1 MFKDYDWLLFDLD
14 NTLLDFSQTSKRAFQ
29 ELSEIFDFHKPD
41 SYNTYHQINA
51 KYWHYFEKH
60 KINAHD
66 LRYGRFKEFLETLG
80 SKADYT
86 AVAEKYLQ
94 LLIDFSE
101 WIPGAENILKE
112 LSQTHRLVIIT
123 NGLKEAQ
130 HGRLEKHSMKQYF
143 EHIFISE
150 ELGVSKPHQDFF
162 QQVHQTIEEPDKNKV
177 LVIGDNPKSDILG
190 GEKFNYHTCWFN
202 YHQEKKH
209 HNIKANFKLESWS
222 ASKRQ
227 PNK

>member
-80 SKADYT
+80 SKADYK

-101 WIPGAENILKE
+101 WIPGAEDILKE
-112 LSQTHRLVIIT
+112 L
-123 NGLKEAQ
+123 
-130 HGRLEKHSMKQYF
+130 
-143 EHIFISE
+143 
-150 ELGVSKPHQDFF
+150 
-162 QQVHQTIEEPDKNKV
+162 
-177 LVIGDNPKSDILG
+177 
-190 GEKFNYHTCWFN
+190 
-202 YHQEKKH
+202 
-209 HNIKANFKLESWS
+209 
-222 ASKRQ
+222 
-227 PNK
+227 